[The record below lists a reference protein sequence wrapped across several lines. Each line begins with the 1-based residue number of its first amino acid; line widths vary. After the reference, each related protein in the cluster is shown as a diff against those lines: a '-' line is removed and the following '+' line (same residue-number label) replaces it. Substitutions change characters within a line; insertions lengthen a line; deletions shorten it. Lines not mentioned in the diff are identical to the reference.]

1 MDTEKTSILDSELE
15 QEIVGRIPNNFFNK
29 EINEPFI
36 RIIMEKTQ
44 KIGKWEKGNPNLREP
59 DYFGDGK
66 GYEFTIASAKKR
78 KNNFIQKLMNGTY
91 STEDMEAE
99 MIQYIESRIVDKA
112 SKNYSTSEV
121 NLCVLCLLEQFLWVS
136 DVYGSTTYA
145 LFNHRR
151 QIFFDRIKKEYID
164 TKIFE
169 NIYIL
174 FPDMTAKWW
183 VFNVATG
190 ERIAYQLTY
199 KQMKSGDYPFIIM
212 KNVCEEIEELRYLI

>member
-1 MDTEKTSILDSELE
+1 MGRVNILDSGLDLE
-15 QEIVGRIPNNFFNK
+15 IIGRIPNNFFSK
-29 EINEPFI
+29 EKNEPFTKE
-36 RIIMEKTQ
+36 IIEKTQ
-44 KIGKWEKGNPNLREP
+44 GIEKWERGNPDLREP

-66 GYEFTIASAKKR
+66 GYEFTIASDKKR

-91 STEDMEAE
+91 STDVMEVE

-112 SKNYSTSEV
+112 NKNYSTPEV

-145 LFNHRR
+145 LFDYRR